1 MKKFLLIISLAG
13 VLAACNSN
21 KSTISPEAQL
31 TQNWTAAEIYN
42 EARTELNSGNYKRAI
57 ELYEL
62 LRARQSEGRFT
73 EQSLLESAYAHYKEE
88 EPTKALYDLSRFE
101 QNFPASVDMDYA
113 LYLRGL
119 ILFNE
124 DQSFL
129 NKLAS
134 QDWSDRDPE
143 ANRRA
148 YLQFERLLTL
158 YPQSKYASDAKERMA
173 KLLDAMAEHEL
184 SIARYYAKRGAF
196 LAANNRAQSIIR
208 QYQNTRHVEEALAIM
223 IYTYGKMNNAQ
234 LKADTQRVLQVNF
247 PKSPYL
253 THDWQANDMPWW
265 RYWK

>member
-1 MKKFLLIISLAG
+1 MVSLTG
-13 VLAACNSN
+13 ILAACASN
-21 KSTISPEAQL
+21 TSTISADAQL
-31 TQNWTAAEIYN
+31 TQNWSAAEIYN
-42 EARTELNSGNYKRAI
+42 EARNELNSGNYTRAI
-57 ELYEL
+57 TLYEL

-73 EQSLLESAYAHYKEE
+73 EQSLLESAYAYYKQE
-88 EPTKALYDLSRFE
+88 EPAKALYDLSRFE

-119 ILFNE
+119 ILFAE

-148 YLQFERLLTL
+148 YLQFERLVRL
-158 YPQSKYASDAKERMA
+158 YPQSKYAADAKERMV
-173 KLLDAMAEHEL
+173 KLVDAMGGHEM
-184 SIARYYAKRGAF
+184 SIARYYAKRGAY
-196 LAANNRAQSIIR
+196 LAANNRAQQVIS

-223 IYTYGKMNNAQ
+223 AYTYDKMGNAQ
-234 LKADTQRVLQVNF
+234 LKNDTDRVLQTNF
-247 PKSPYL
+247 PNSPYISKP
-253 THDWQANDMPWW
+253 WQANDMPWW